1 MIQVLEDVFDMP
13 KPPTQM
19 TMMTLLAIDHARD
32 AVKAQNRI
40 EASIVHGVKYQRETL
55 RESGLLGYAWHN
67 GTCALHLGII
77 L

>member
-1 MIQVLEDVFDMP
+1 MIQTLEDIIELP
-13 KPPTQM
+13 KPPAQM
-19 TMMTLLAIDHARD
+19 TMMSLLAIDHARD
-32 AVKAQNRI
+32 AVKAQDRI

-67 GTCALHLGII
+67 WTCALHLGIV